1 MMLGKVIGSITAT
14 IRHPFFKGRR
24 MLSVELFNAQGKPL
38 NDYVVAIDTV
48 DAGPGDHVLMVD
60 EGTSA
65 RQIIKDKDAP
75 LRTVIVG
82 IVDAVEIAPR

>member
-14 IRHPFFKGRR
+14 IRHPFFNGQR
-24 MLSVELFNAQGKPL
+24 MLSVELLDAHGKTL

-48 DAGPGDHVLMVD
+48 DAGPGDHVLLVD
-60 EGTSA
+60 EGNSA
-65 RQIIKDKDAP
+65 RQIIADKDAP

-82 IVDAVEIAPR
+82 IVDAVETMPC

>member
-14 IRHPFFKGRR
+14 IRHPFFKGQR
-24 MLSVELFNAQGKPL
+24 MLSVELFDAQGKPL

-48 DAGPGDHVLMVD
+48 DAGPGDQVLLVD

-82 IVDAVEIAPR
+82 IVDAVETTTR